1 MRLLKL
7 VTKLFLLAELEEMS
21 PPTTPKTDSTLIIAS
36 RNDEPENKHFTGHKT
51 PNEAFKDGHET
62 CEVIQETDKVLCDEN
77 RDSIEQENAH
87 GDLLSSSAA
96 TEDTV
101 AVDMLTHQTGIS
113 NRYRSFVYAGV

>member
-1 MRLLKL
+1 
-7 VTKLFLLAELEEMS
+7 MS